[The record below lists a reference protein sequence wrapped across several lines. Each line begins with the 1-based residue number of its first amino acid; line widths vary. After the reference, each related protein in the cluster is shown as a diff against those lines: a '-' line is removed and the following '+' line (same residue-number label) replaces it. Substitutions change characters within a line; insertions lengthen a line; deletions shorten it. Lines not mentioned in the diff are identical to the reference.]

1 MTENQPVRQKKKIAL
16 VANSAWSV
24 YNFRLDVIRH
34 LIPRFEVLVIAPSDE
49 FAAELKKEGCN
60 FFHIQFNNRS
70 ENPFRDYL
78 LFRSLKKIYR
88 EQKPDFIFH
97 YVIKPNIYGSLA
109 AAACRIESVAVVT
122 GLGYAFA
129 RQNWLNKTVS
139 YLYKRALKK
148 TKEVWFLNKED
159 AEIFI
164 QRKLVDTGKIKIL
177 PGEGINLVHFAP
189 APFRAVARTKA
200 FQFLMSTRLLK
211 SKGVRIYVDA
221 ARILRRKNRD
231 IRFELIGF
239 FEEHHPDSITVGDIR
254 YWQRK
259 GFIHYSGFAKD
270 VRPFLRQ
277 ADCLVF
283 PSSYAEGIPRCLMEA
298 ASMEVPIITSQNRGC
313 KEVVEHGVNGYL
325 CAVNDAED
333 LARKMEDMMNLTAA
347 QRTDMGKRG
356 REKVIEKF
364 DVQKILTEYD
374 ETLRHMETPS
384 S

>member
-1 MTENQPVRQKKKIAL
+1 MTENEPVRQKKKIAL

-24 YNFRLDVIRH
+24 YNFRLDLIRH
-34 LIPRFEVLVIAPSDE
+34 LIPHYHVLVIAPSDE
-49 FAAELKKEGCN
+49 FTIELTREGCG
-60 FFHIQFNNRS
+60 FLDIEFNNRS
-70 ENPFRDYL
+70 ENPFQDYAL
-78 LFRSLKKIYR
+78 YRSLKRIYR

-109 AAACRIESVAVVT
+109 AAACGIESVAVVT

-139 YLYKRALKK
+139 YLYKRALKR

-164 QRKLVDTGKIKIL
+164 QRKLVDGLKVKIL
-177 PGEGINLVHFAP
+177 PGEGINPEHFAP
-189 APFRAVARTKA
+189 AFRPVARTKA

-221 ARILRRKNRD
+221 ARILLKRNRD

-239 FEEHHPDSITVGDIR
+239 FEEHHPDSITEADIR

-259 GFIHYSGFAKD
+259 GVIHYSGFAKD

-283 PSSYAEGIPRCLMEA
+283 PSFYSEGVPRCLMEA
-298 ASMEVPIITSQNRGC
+298 AAMEIPIITSLNRGC
-313 KEVVEHGVNGYL
+313 KEVVESGVNGYL

-333 LARKMEDMMNLTAA
+333 LARKMEAMILLSATERAA
-347 QRTDMGKRG
+347 MGKKG
-356 REKVIEKF
+356 RELVVAKF
-364 DVQKILTEYD
+364 DVQKILVEYD
-374 ETLRHMETPS
+374 RALAHI
-384 S
+384 